1 MVGIGVAMLLITLA
15 GLWLW
20 RGGALE
26 RSRGFQRLCTWV
38 SPLGFVAVVAGWVV
52 TEVGRQP
59 WVVYGLLRTR
69 AGVTPSL
76 QAGDVT
82 VSLILYIVT
91 YLVIF
96 GAGLYFLL
104 RLMRGG
110 FDAASDPEPAQPMAR
125 TARPLSGAARA
136 E

>member
-1 MVGIGVAMLLITLA
+1 MLLLTIA

-20 RGGALE
+20 RAARLE
-26 RSRGFQRLCTWV
+26 RSRGFQRLCTWA
-38 SPLGFVAVVAGWVV
+38 SPLGFVAVIAGWVV

-69 AGVTPSL
+69 AAVTPSL
-76 QAGDVT
+76 QASDVII
-82 VSLILYIVT
+82 SLLFYIAA
-91 YLVIF
+91 YIVIF

-104 RLMRGG
+104 RLVRGG
-110 FDAASDPEPAQPMAR
+110 MDEAKDPEPAGPVGSP
-125 TARPLSGAARA
+125 ARPLSAAGRA